1 MVPLLCQLIHE
12 RFSNKADKVGGNIF
26 KDRRMEHRIGTLDI
40 KNLIG
45 NYVTRAVEIK
55 KELFY
60 KTRKLTEVFWTLSI
74 DKRMCAAS
82 RSMSCIQCTLLK
94 WPLAHLTN

>member
-1 MVPLLCQLIHE
+1 MVTWGLRTILLRKQRERLPGNLVPLLCQLIHE

-45 NYVTRAVEIK
+45 NSGTRAVEIK
-55 KELFY
+55 KELSY
-60 KTRKLTEVFWTLSI
+60 KTRKLTEVFWTL
-74 DKRMCAAS
+74 
-82 RSMSCIQCTLLK
+82 
-94 WPLAHLTN
+94 